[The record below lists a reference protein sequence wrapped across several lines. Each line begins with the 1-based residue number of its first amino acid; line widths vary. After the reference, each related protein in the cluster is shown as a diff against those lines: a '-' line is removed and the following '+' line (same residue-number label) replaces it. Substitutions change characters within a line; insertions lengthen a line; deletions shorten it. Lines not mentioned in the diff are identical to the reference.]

1 MAASLNAEKMSAGLY
16 SSTSSAADSMTS
28 VSLTQSP
35 DRSSRKRVRLRNV
48 LSGAI
53 DR

>member
-1 MAASLNAEKMSAGLY
+1 MSAGLY

-28 VSLTQSP
+28 VSLTHSP
-35 DRSSRKRVRLRNV
+35 VSSSWYRLRLRNDR
-48 LSGAI
+48 SGAI